1 MGASFV
7 GPFYSLHSDN
17 SVRFDPI
24 CIKQVFLSRLLFI
37 LMVPREKSDLKK
49 ISGKLFSALNE
60 KSVDESFISFISSFA
75 FSQSSLMPFNR
86 IFVAR
91 RFEKKVLC
99 SFHDVR
105 KKN

>member
-24 CIKQVFLSRLLFI
+24 CIKQVFFLSRLLFI
-37 LMVPREKSDLKK
+37 LLVPREKSDLKK

-86 IFVAR
+86 IFEAR
-91 RFEKKVLC
+91 RFEKKYFVH
-99 SFHDVR
+99 FI
-105 KKN
+105 